1 MEEFFNIPVTRIGYA
16 HKTLKILST
25 SRDEAILVAREV
37 AVNFEYLEKDVE
49 YKFPEHKTEEEQDQE
64 FLIKHIEANPELSK
78 FLSNLLNSLS
88 NGNLRD
94 LITFLK
100 GKKYNDAIDTARP
113 QDWTN
118 KMVNDM
124 QFPPYY
130 TVWNYNE
137 KSFGVPFNIAADVL
151 QQLTEI
157 SNRTR

>member
-1 MEEFFNIPVTRIGYA
+1 MEEFNIPVTRIGYA
-16 HKTLKILST
+16 HKTLKIQAP
-25 SRDEAILVAREV
+25 SRDKAIEIAREI
-37 AVNFEYLEKDVE
+37 AGDLEYSEKDADYE
-49 YKFPEHKTEEEQDQE
+49 FPEHKTEAEQDQE

-78 FLSNLLNSLS
+78 FLFSLLNGLS

-94 LITFLK
+94 LITLLK